1 MISWP
6 SGVHNAFASQLSWGP
21 RWLSGIGSHFHL
33 LSSVLIDVDTICN
46 SECYLF
52 YDSDEMELELLPLAR
67 LMWAKPNCR
76 ILFARTSSN
85 WNRNLHNF
93 IPMFA
98 PDPPIDTGILN
109 NTMQTI
115 TKGDFI
121 RRYGR
126 FERLVSS
133 VMIKRDLTEGRITF
147 SSTEKSRD
155 TDLFFHVQSKGREF
169 RFFERQPHVASRLL
183 NLPHSALRK
192 ICDYSIY
199 SPTGIH
205 FDLDLK
211 VVKGLDKGFLWLNR
225 SMRQTVQQR
234 VSSSIKVTAQM
245 TTAELCTTFSGYQ
258 ALRQWLCDD
267 KWDSLLATKA
277 GSVLGGPMLPSAIV
291 LRFNLSTTTPL
302 RDLRVGMKDFICLTY
317 NLYEKTLIRFS
328 LTYPSAGGH
337 DLIEH
342 TIPLREMRRSCF
354 ILCSEVLS
362 TWSQRRNTCCTE
374 VFVNGYGIAIQAICP
389 TNGELHLGKYNT
401 SNTEDDWQKLAY
413 EHYEKSVKPPKDQ
426 LEGMFGD
433 MTPFVDSRSIY
444 DMYRTLRN
452 VVDAAY
458 YSPGVS

>member
-1 MISWP
+1 
-6 SGVHNAFASQLSWGP
+6 
-21 RWLSGIGSHFHL
+21 
-33 LSSVLIDVDTICN
+33 
-46 SECYLF
+46 
-52 YDSDEMELELLPLAR
+52 MELGLLPLAR

-109 NTMQTI
+109 NTMQTM
-115 TKGDFI
+115 TKDDFF
-121 RRYGR
+121 RSYGR

-133 VMIKRDLTEGRITF
+133 IMIKRDLTEGRITF

-183 NLPHSALRK
+183 SLPHSALRK

-199 SPTGIH
+199 SPTGIQ

-225 SMRQTVQQR
+225 SMRQTAQQR
-234 VSSSIKVTAQM
+234 VSSSIKITAQM
-245 TTAELCTTFSGYQ
+245 TTTELRTTFSGYQ
-258 ALRQWLCDD
+258 VLRQWLCED
-267 KWDSLLATKA
+267 KWGSLLATKA
-277 GSVLGGPMLPSAIV
+277 GSALGGPMLPSAIA
-291 LRFNLSTTTPL
+291 LRFNLSTTTPI
-302 RDLRVGMKDFICLTY
+302 RDLRVGMKDFIRLTY
-317 NLYEKTLIRFS
+317 GLYEKTLIRFS
-328 LTYPSAGGH
+328 LSYPSTGGH
-337 DLIEH
+337 GLIEH

-362 TWSQRRNTCCTE
+362 TCRPE

-444 DMYRTLRN
+444 DMCRTLRN
-452 VVDAAY
+452 VDAAY
-458 YSPGVS
+458 YSLGVS